1 MFLKTQTVK
10 KPNGKSYTY
19 YRLAE
24 SYHENGK
31 VKHRIL
37 AELGALKPEE
47 VEYLARR
54 FAGIAGI
61 DLRKDLE
68 ELELTGLSYFGAP
81 LLVEHLMELLH
92 LSRWVEQAVQT
103 KRLSFSVVD
112 ALKVMLCA
120 HLFKSNSRA
129 ELAVWDW
136 QQKLFWHPHRVEDLE
151 YQHLL
156 RSLSVLT
163 SIKDEIESKLF
174 LHLGDLF
181 DYNVDLV
188 FYDLTSS
195 YVEGVADWSELLK
208 RGYSRDKRSDCKQIV
223 IGLVVTGGGFPV
235 TFRVFE
241 GNRLDKSTLE
251 EMVQDLKDRFS
262 IKRCIWV

>member
-1 MFLKTQTVK
+1 
-10 KPNGKSYTY
+10 
-19 YRLAE
+19 
-24 SYHENGK
+24 
-31 VKHRIL
+31 
-37 AELGALKPEE
+37 
-47 VEYLARR
+47 
-54 FAGIAGI
+54 
-61 DLRKDLE
+61 
-68 ELELTGLSYFGAP
+68 
-81 LLVEHLMELLH
+81 MELLH

-208 RGYSRDKRSDCKQIV
+208 RGYSEEDIEKICYKNIW
-223 IGLVVTGGGFPV
+223 
-235 TFRVFE
+235 RVWSAVE
-241 GNRLDKSTLE
+241 KAAASQAG
-251 EMVQDLKDRFS
+251 
-262 IKRCIWV
+262 

>member
-1 MFLKTQTVK
+1 
-10 KPNGKSYTY
+10 
-19 YRLAE
+19 
-24 SYHENGK
+24 
-31 VKHRIL
+31 
-37 AELGALKPEE
+37 
-47 VEYLARR
+47 
-54 FAGIAGI
+54 
-61 DLRKDLE
+61 
-68 ELELTGLSYFGAP
+68 
-81 LLVEHLMELLH
+81 MELLH

-181 DYNVDLV
+181 DYNADLV

-208 RGYSRDKRSDCKQIV
+208 RGYPARIRFARILS
-223 IGLVVTGGGFPV
+223 
-235 TFRVFE
+235 FRVVSFLI
-241 GNRLDKSTLE
+241 NVMASRRNQLT
-251 EMVQDLKDRFS
+251 FS
-262 IKRCIWV
+262 PPWSL